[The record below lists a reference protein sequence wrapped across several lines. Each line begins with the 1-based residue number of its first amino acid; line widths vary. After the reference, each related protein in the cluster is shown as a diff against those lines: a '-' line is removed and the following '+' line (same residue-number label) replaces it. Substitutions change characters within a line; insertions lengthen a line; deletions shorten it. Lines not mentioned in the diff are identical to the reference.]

1 MPDVGN
7 TRARYRRILRF
18 AARYIVQTW
27 WYELV
32 LPKFGLARVAARGRT
47 RHAGDSLRCGRQ
59 ARCQPDLGRAPPRAP
74 KTDECTR
81 SWSPRC

>member
-32 LPKFGLARVAARGRT
+32 LPRIGLGKFAARGRE
-47 RHAGDSLRCGRQ
+47 
-59 ARCQPDLGRAPPRAP
+59 ARLC
-74 KTDECTR
+74 
-81 SWSPRC
+81 